1 MVAFSFARRQA
12 APHADLSDLLRDASF
27 EVMPRTLA
35 KVEAI
40 PGTWA
45 PGTLVYLAHI
55 DGTAF
60 EDMIEAARRLHGAG
74 YEVMPHFPARSVPNL
89 PVLEDWVRRYRE
101 EAGVRSALLL
111 AGGRT
116 EPAGPFESSMQIAET
131 GLFDDF
137 DRVHFAGHPEGN
149 RDIDA
154 DGSTR
159 LIDEAALWKQRW
171 ADRSNADVAL
181 VTQFVFE
188 AEPVIRWI
196 ERLRAAGVTLPVHVG
211 VAGPTKL
218 QTLIKYAIACG
229 VGPSLKVLQKR
240 AADLTKLVVPHKP
253 DEVLRDLR
261 DWRASHP
268 EERLDR
274 IHVFPLGGIV
284 PSAEWLR
291 EEQADRQRGA

>member
-1 MVAFSFARRQA
+1 MVAFSFARRPA
-12 APHADLSDLLRDASF
+12 APAADLSALLAGASF

-35 KVEAI
+35 KVDLL
-40 PGTWA
+40 PGLWA

-55 DGTAF
+55 DGTPF
-60 EDMIEAARRLHGAG
+60 EDMIGAARRLHGAG
-74 YEVMPHFPARSVPNL
+74 YEVMPHIPARSVPNL
-89 PVLEDWVRRYRE
+89 PALEDWVRRYRE
-101 EAGVRSALLL
+101 EAGVDSALLL
-111 AGGRT
+111 AGGRPD
-116 EPAGPFESSMQIAET
+116 PAGPFDSSMQLAET

-137 DRVHFAGHPEGN
+137 KRVHFAGHPEGN

-154 DGSTR
+154 DGSSR
-159 LIDEAALWKQRW
+159 LVDEAALWKQRW
-171 ADRSNADVAL
+171 ADRTGAEVAL

-188 AEPVIRWI
+188 AQPVIRWI

-253 DEVLRDLR
+253 DDVLIELR
-261 DWRASHP
+261 DWRAAHP

-274 IHVFPLGGIV
+274 IHVFPLGGIAA
-284 PSAEWLR
+284 SAEWLR
-291 EEQADRQRGA
+291 EEQEGR